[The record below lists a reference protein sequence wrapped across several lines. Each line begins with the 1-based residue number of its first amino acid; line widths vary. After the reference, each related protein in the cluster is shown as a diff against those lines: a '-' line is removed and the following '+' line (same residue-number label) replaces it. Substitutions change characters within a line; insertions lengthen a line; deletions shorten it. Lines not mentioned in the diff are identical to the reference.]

1 MLPDN
6 AAGNTPTCVGKTH
19 ASTPFGAHLQKHPH
33 VRGEDLRHQPKQIW
47 PGETPPRAWGRRI
60 DFFTSS
66 SPSRNT
72 PTCVGKTI
80 THFPASSLTGK
91 HPHVRGEDRR
101 ARRYCHPPAETPP
114 RAWGRPAFI
123 RALSHH
129 LRNTPTCVGKTYC
142 SPLAAEYRRK
152 HPHVR
157 GEDNMSPTRIV
168 MCVETPPRAWG
179 RRCCS
184 AAVIGDIR
192 NTPTCVGKTIH
203 QAKDCG
209 SMKETPPRA
218 WGRQDFDKLRG
229 LVFGNTPTCVGK
241 TPIFST
247 SGHAL

>member
-1 MLPDN
+1 MCREDSSTPMLVDPSQETPPR
-6 AAGNTPTCVGKTH
+6 AWGRQKVALSEASKVRNTPTCVGKTH

-114 RAWGRPAFI
+114 RAWGRPA
-123 RALSHH
+123 
-129 LRNTPTCVGKTYC
+129 LR
-142 SPLAAEYRRK
+142 
-152 HPHVR
+152 
-157 GEDNMSPTRIV
+157 
-168 MCVETPPRAWG
+168 
-179 RRCCS
+179 
-184 AAVIGDIR
+184 
-192 NTPTCVGKTIH
+192 
-203 QAKDCG
+203 
-209 SMKETPPRA
+209 
-218 WGRQDFDKLRG
+218 
-229 LVFGNTPTCVGK
+229 
-241 TPIFST
+241 
-247 SGHAL
+247 

>member
-91 HPHVRGEDRR
+91 HPHVRGEDQRCADCQEEEEETPPRAWGRR
-101 ARRYCHPPAETPP
+101 QRSEVGKVVIGNTPTCVGKTLPAASRHTSTRKHPHVRGEDALQTSEETNQGETPP
-114 RAWGRPAFI
+114 RAWGRPPEPLRQ
-123 RALSHH
+123 RAGC
-129 LRNTPTCVGKTYC
+129 RNTPTCVGKT
-142 SPLAAEYRRK
+142 AAAGRMTRSSRK

-157 GEDNMSPTRIV
+157 GEDTNI
-168 MCVETPPRAWG
+168 
-179 RRCCS
+179 
-184 AAVIGDIR
+184 
-192 NTPTCVGKTIH
+192 
-203 QAKDCG
+203 
-209 SMKETPPRA
+209 
-218 WGRQDFDKLRG
+218 L
-229 LVFGNTPTCVGK
+229 
-241 TPIFST
+241 
-247 SGHAL
+247 

>member
-1 MLPDN
+1 MCREDSSTPMLVDPSQETPPR
-6 AAGNTPTCVGKTH
+6 AWGRQKVALSEASKVRNTPTCVGKTH

-114 RAWGRPAFI
+114 RAWGR
-123 RALSHH
+123 RQRSE
-129 LRNTPTCVGKTYC
+129 VGK
-142 SPLAAEYRRK
+142 
-152 HPHVR
+152 V
-157 GEDNMSPTRIV
+157 
-168 MCVETPPRAWG
+168 
-179 RRCCS
+179 
-184 AAVIGDIR
+184 VI
-192 NTPTCVGKTIH
+192 
-203 QAKDCG
+203 
-209 SMKETPPRA
+209 
-218 WGRQDFDKLRG
+218 
-229 LVFGNTPTCVGK
+229 GNTPTCVGK
-241 TPIFST
+241 T
-247 SGHAL
+247 

>member
-114 RAWGRPAFI
+114 RAWGRLEWFV
-123 RALSHH
+123 SNTVHK
-129 LRNTPTCVGKTYC
+129 RNTPTCVGKTKRVFYTTL
-142 SPLAAEYRRK
+142 PHQK

-157 GEDNMSPTRIV
+157 GEDGLSYRNRLIEA
-168 MCVETPPRAWG
+168 ETPPRAWG
-179 RRCCS
+179 RR
-184 AAVIGDIR
+184 AQVELHGVR
-192 NTPTCVGKTIH
+192 V
-203 QAKDCG
+203 
-209 SMKETPPRA
+209 
-218 WGRQDFDKLRG
+218 
-229 LVFGNTPTCVGK
+229 GNTPTCVGK
-241 TPIFST
+241 TPT
-247 SGHAL
+247 YCERARV

>member
-1 MLPDN
+1 MCREDSSTPMLVDPSQETPPR
-6 AAGNTPTCVGKTH
+6 AWGRQKVALSEASKVRNTPTCVGKTH

-114 RAWGRPAFI
+114 RAWGR
-123 RALSHH
+123 
-129 LRNTPTCVGKTYC
+129 
-142 SPLAAEYRRK
+142 
-152 HPHVR
+152 R
-157 GEDNMSPTRIV
+157 GLEEDEWEN
-168 MCVETPPRAWG
+168 
-179 RRCCS
+179 
-184 AAVIGDIR
+184 IR
-192 NTPTCVGKTIH
+192 NTPTCVGKT
-203 QAKDCG
+203 
-209 SMKETPPRA
+209 R
-218 WGRQDFDKLRG
+218 
-229 LVFGNTPTCVGK
+229 
-241 TPIFST
+241 
-247 SGHAL
+247 

>member
-1 MLPDN
+1 MCREDSSTPMLVDPSQETPPRAWGRQVQFVLPDN

-91 HPHVRGEDRR
+91 HPHVRGED
-101 ARRYCHPPAETPP
+101 ALQTSEETNQGETPP
-114 RAWGRPAFI
+114 RAWGRPPEPLRQ
-123 RALSHH
+123 RAGC
-129 LRNTPTCVGKTYC
+129 RNTPTCVGKT
-142 SPLAAEYRRK
+142 AAAGRMTRSSRK

-157 GEDNMSPTRIV
+157 GEDTNI
-168 MCVETPPRAWG
+168 
-179 RRCCS
+179 
-184 AAVIGDIR
+184 
-192 NTPTCVGKTIH
+192 
-203 QAKDCG
+203 
-209 SMKETPPRA
+209 
-218 WGRQDFDKLRG
+218 L
-229 LVFGNTPTCVGK
+229 
-241 TPIFST
+241 
-247 SGHAL
+247 

>member
-1 MLPDN
+1 MCREDSSTPMLVDPSQETPPRAWGRQKVALSEASKVRNTPTCVGKTCLLYTSD
-6 AAGNTPTCVGKTH
+6 AADERSSVDLGGRRIIKKTNTPTCVGKTH

-114 RAWGRPAFI
+114 RAWGRPA
-123 RALSHH
+123 
-129 LRNTPTCVGKTYC
+129 LR
-142 SPLAAEYRRK
+142 
-152 HPHVR
+152 
-157 GEDNMSPTRIV
+157 
-168 MCVETPPRAWG
+168 
-179 RRCCS
+179 
-184 AAVIGDIR
+184 
-192 NTPTCVGKTIH
+192 
-203 QAKDCG
+203 
-209 SMKETPPRA
+209 
-218 WGRQDFDKLRG
+218 
-229 LVFGNTPTCVGK
+229 
-241 TPIFST
+241 
-247 SGHAL
+247 

>member
-91 HPHVRGEDRR
+91 HPHVRGEDGLSYRNR
-101 ARRYCHPPAETPP
+101 LIEAETPP
-114 RAWGRPAFI
+114 RAWGRLTTHSI
-123 RALSHH
+123 RQQKP
-129 LRNTPTCVGKTYC
+129 RNTPTCVGKTSKVGKWYIV
-142 SPLAAEYRRK
+142 AKK

-157 GEDNMSPTRIV
+157 GEDVLRLSCTV
-168 MCVETPPRAWG
+168 FGWETPPRAWG
-179 RRCCS
+179 RHQHIVKEREF
-184 AAVIGDIR
+184 
-192 NTPTCVGKTIH
+192 NHNIH
-203 QAKDCG
+203 VL
-209 SMKETPPRA
+209 
-218 WGRQDFDKLRG
+218 RQF
-229 LVFGNTPTCVGK
+229 
-241 TPIFST
+241 
-247 SGHAL
+247 

>member
-114 RAWGRPAFI
+114 RAWGRLTTHSI
-123 RALSHH
+123 RQQKP
-129 LRNTPTCVGKTYC
+129 RNTPTCVGKTSKVGKWYIV
-142 SPLAAEYRRK
+142 AKK

-157 GEDNMSPTRIV
+157 GEDVLRLSCTV
-168 MCVETPPRAWG
+168 FGWETPPRAWG
-179 RRCCS
+179 RHELS
-184 AAVIGDIR
+184 ISLKQNDR
-192 NTPTCVGKTIH
+192 NTPTCVGKTSRCI
-203 QAKDCG
+203 
-209 SMKETPPRA
+209 
-218 WGRQDFDKLRG
+218 
-229 LVFGNTPTCVGK
+229 
-241 TPIFST
+241 
-247 SGHAL
+247 GHS

>member
-1 MLPDN
+1 MCREDSSTPMLVDPSQETPPR
-6 AAGNTPTCVGKTH
+6 AWGRQKVALSEASKVRNTPTCVGKTH

-114 RAWGRPAFI
+114 RAWGRRSA
-123 RALSHH
+123 
-129 LRNTPTCVGKTYC
+129 CEG
-142 SPLAAEYRRK
+142 
-152 HPHVR
+152 
-157 GEDNMSPTRIV
+157 
-168 MCVETPPRAWG
+168 WG
-179 RRCCS
+179 AYS
-184 AAVIGDIR
+184 
-192 NTPTCVGKTIH
+192 
-203 QAKDCG
+203 
-209 SMKETPPRA
+209 
-218 WGRQDFDKLRG
+218 
-229 LVFGNTPTCVGK
+229 GNTPTCVGK
-241 TPIFST
+241 TVST
-247 SGHAL
+247 RRFY

>member
-114 RAWGRPAFI
+114 RAWGRLEWFV
-123 RALSHH
+123 SNTVHK
-129 LRNTPTCVGKTYC
+129 RNTPTCVGKTKRVFYTTL
-142 SPLAAEYRRK
+142 PHQK

-157 GEDNMSPTRIV
+157 GEDGLSYRNRLIEA
-168 MCVETPPRAWG
+168 ETPPRAWG
-179 RRCCS
+179 RLTTHSIRQQKP
-184 AAVIGDIR
+184 R
-192 NTPTCVGKTIH
+192 NTPTCVGKTS
-203 QAKDCG
+203 K
-209 SMKETPPRA
+209 
-218 WGRQDFDKLRG
+218 
-229 LVFGNTPTCVGK
+229 VGK
-241 TPIFST
+241 WYIVAKKHPHVRGEDTNI
-247 SGHAL
+247 L

>member
-114 RAWGRPAFI
+114 RAWGRPYQQHHGI
-123 RALSHH
+123 RQ
-129 LRNTPTCVGKTYC
+129 P
-142 SPLAAEYRRK
+142 
-152 HPHVR
+152 
-157 GEDNMSPTRIV
+157 
-168 MCVETPPRAWG
+168 
-179 RRCCS
+179 
-184 AAVIGDIR
+184 
-192 NTPTCVGKTIH
+192 
-203 QAKDCG
+203 
-209 SMKETPPRA
+209 
-218 WGRQDFDKLRG
+218 
-229 LVFGNTPTCVGK
+229 GNTPTCVGK
-241 TPIFST
+241 TPCKHQKKRTKEKHPHVRGEDLLSLCVKELGVET
-247 SGHAL
+247 PPRAWGRQPQRGG